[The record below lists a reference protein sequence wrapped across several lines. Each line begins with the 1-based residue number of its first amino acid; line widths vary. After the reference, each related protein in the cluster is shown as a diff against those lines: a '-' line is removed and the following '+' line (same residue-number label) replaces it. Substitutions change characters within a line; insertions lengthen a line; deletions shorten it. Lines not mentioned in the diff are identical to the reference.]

1 VAKKRRRRRKRTWL
15 GSLLFFILT
24 PLIIWFVAFLIWFY
38 WYDITAFSSRRDNT
52 QRKGASKE
60 LDRPTKPSDKVF
72 KERIGEEDRRKLDEI
87 LKSKK

>member
-1 VAKKRRRRRKRTWL
+1 VAKKRRRKRTWL

-52 QRKGASKE
+52 PGQGASKKV
-60 LDRPTKPSDKVF
+60 DRSTQPSDKVA
-72 KERIGEEDRRKLDEI
+72 KELIGEEDRRKLEEI